1 MKTKIIYI
9 CGGESCDIAD
19 IRSAFNQVKSTLGL
33 DKETILFGVPIET
46 GLEEINLDK
55 TAEKEGNFFEE
66 SPEDINNVF
75 YEDKEIIEEQ
85 TDKEE
90 EKVIPI
96 LSVLSP
102 KEQEYDKDEDL
113 QEAIE
118 IKDTDEE
125 EIETEEI
132 TEEIEL
138 DEISSQE
145 ELVVEEENVPT
156 SLKELFKTVPSLD
169 EFSDNDTI
177 DVVKEDS
184 EILEEDNIT
193 TDKVIE
199 LLTKEYMEKQKEIE
213 NSIEPANKKS
223 LLNGFRKP
231 RKKQPSFDL
240 FRWAGFPANEEDY
253 NRPSLD
259 DK

>member
-1 MKTKIIYI
+1 VKTKIIYI

-66 SPEDINNVF
+66 SSEDINNVF

-85 TDKEE
+85 TDKE

-125 EIETEEI
+125 EIE
-132 TEEIEL
+132 L
-138 DEISSQE
+138 DEIGSQE